1 VRDGEQSRSTITVK
15 VDSPAQVWVQRQAM
29 DLVGEWVSVGDPVM
43 LPADGNTTIHLGRW
57 ASRPLEGP
65 NVRLIIAER
74 Q

>member
-1 VRDGEQSRSTITVK
+1 MRDGEQSRSTITVK

-29 DLVGEWVSVGDPVM
+29 DLVGQWVSVGDPVM
-43 LPADGNTTIHLGRW
+43 LPADGTTTINLGRW
-57 ASRPLEGP
+57 ASHPLEGP